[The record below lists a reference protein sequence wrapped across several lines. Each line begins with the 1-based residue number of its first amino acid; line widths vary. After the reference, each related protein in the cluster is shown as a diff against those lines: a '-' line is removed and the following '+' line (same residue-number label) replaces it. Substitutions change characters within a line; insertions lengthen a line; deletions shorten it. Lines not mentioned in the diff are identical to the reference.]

1 MPIDTCAQLREE
13 SENLHHQVAEMDG
26 VIATYN
32 ENKAKLMRVA
42 TFPEQNPNV
51 VIETNLMAK
60 LDVRNVVELLRVALR
75 HHLIVFDDNAP
86 DLIGR
91 MMPVARVS
99 ARAFSVNI
107 IRNSVL

>member
-1 MPIDTCAQLREE
+1 
-13 SENLHHQVAEMDG
+13 
-26 VIATYN
+26 
-32 ENKAKLMRVA
+32 
-42 TFPEQNPNV
+42 
-51 VIETNLMAK
+51 MAK